1 MASHT
6 QPTSAATT
14 IVPSQPTSRA
24 QSLKGNKEAGALEQS
39 EAPTSTKPTGVH
51 VDQGQRPVSKDR
63 APVFVVVL
71 CLFQSLAGLLFGE
84 FRACFPTR

>member
-6 QPTSAATT
+6 QPPSAATT
-14 IVPSQPTSRA
+14 IVPSQPPSRA
-24 QSLKGNKEAGALEQS
+24 QSLKGSKEAAALEQS
-39 EAPTSTKPTGVH
+39 DIPTSTKPTGVH
-51 VDQGQRPVSKDR
+51 VEQGQRPVSKDR

-84 FRACFPTR
+84 FWTASAR